1 MEMNRSLFLSIW
13 AYKERNNN
21 IFPKKKKKFT
31 RKKRTAGIIKITSR
45 K

>member
-21 IFPKKKKKFT
+21 IFPKKKKKNLRE
-31 RKKRTAGIIKITSR
+31 RKEQLELLR
-45 K
+45 